1 VKEFVQFVV
10 LGLGLGAIYAL
21 LALGVVVVYRGSG
34 VVNFA
39 QGTFALAG
47 ASVFVESR
55 DSLGWVGSL
64 VLAMLVG
71 VVLGAVTQ
79 NLVMRPMAR
88 AAPIARVMATLGIF
102 LTIESL
108 ALLKY
113 DVAVATTSQFL
124 PVHAWHWFGVTV
136 QSERAVLLLI
146 GVVVTVALSLVQA
159 KTRVG
164 TAARAAAENELA
176 VATLGWSPNFLA
188 TLSWMTGGA
197 LAGLAGAL
205 IVPITGLIV
214 PNIAFL
220 IVPALAAALLGGFAS
235 FYGTLAGALGIGI
248 VEALIQRY
256 WNHTGATSAMP
267 FLVIVVVLVVNGRSL
282 PLRGH
287 INEKL
292 SRLGTGHINLPFA
305 IAGAIGGA
313 LLMGIVF
320 NSTWVDAF
328 TVSMSTA
335 IIFLSVVVVT
345 GYAGQLSL
353 AQYALAGLGA
363 YIAGRLI
370 SGAGFPFWLA
380 LIIGVGGAI
389 PTGLV
394 FAIPALRTR
403 GVNLAVVTLGLG
415 VAIHAMLFSDVDLTG
430 GFSGT
435 DVTNISIFGFSVS
448 AVTHPERFG
457 MMTLILFIFA
467 AILVANL
474 RRSAAGRRLLA
485 IRGNERAA
493 ASLGIS
499 VVRAKLFAFGTASAV
514 AALGGIL
521 YSFHTGLV
529 AYDSFAPIQSL
540 SAVAFTVIGGLGFV
554 LGPLQGSVFAQGGV
568 GNLFDP
574 VFPGIADYLSLI
586 GGVTVILL
594 LIAHPD
600 GSVSILT
607 AQYNHLKNR
616 LPLKRKDTRAQKRV
630 RQAMTV
636 DARAAS
642 TNDDGAHR
650 ADPKHLK
657 VEGLTVRFGAVVAVN
672 DVSLSVAPGEI
683 VGLIGPNG
691 AGKTTLIDAVSGF
704 VKPAAGTIALDDR
717 NLLALKASGRTRA
730 GVARSWQS
738 LELFEDI
745 DVLENLQIAAEASR
759 WTWQQNL
766 KGFVK
771 PGKAYL
777 TPWAQAAVTDFKLTE
792 TLDRLPADLAYSQR
806 RLVGIARAVALG
818 PSILLLDEPAA
829 GLSMYE
835 SQELSA
841 LLKRLAQ
848 TWGIGILLV
857 EHDVE
862 MVMNVCDR
870 VVVLDFGRK
879 IAEGTPSHIRNN
891 PAVVSAYLGVPQE
904 GATEIPQA
912 GETPAVR

>member
-1 VKEFVQFVV
+1 MKEFVQFVV
-10 LGLGLGAIYAL
+10 LGLGLGSIYGL
-21 LALGVVVVYRGSG
+21 LSLGIVVVYRGSG

-47 ASVFVESR
+47 AIVFVEAR
-55 DSLGWVGSL
+55 DSFGWVGSL
-64 VLAMLVG
+64 ILAVATG
-71 VVLGAVTQ
+71 VVLGTLTQ

-102 LTIESL
+102 ITIMSIG
-108 ALLKY
+108 LLKY
-113 DVAVATTSQFL
+113 AAAIATTTQFL
-124 PVHAWHWFGVTV
+124 PAHGWHLLGVTV
-136 QSERAVLLLI
+136 QSERAVLLAI
-146 GVVVTVALSLVQA
+146 GIAVTVALSLLQGH
-159 KTRVG
+159 TRVG
-164 TAARAAAENELA
+164 AAARAAAENELA
-176 VATLGWSPNFLA
+176 VATLGWSPNLLA
-188 TLSWMTGGA
+188 TASWAMGGA

-205 IVPITGLIV
+205 IVPLTGLV
-214 PNIAFL
+214 VTNIAFL

-235 FYGTLAGALGIGI
+235 FYGTFAGALGVGI
-248 VEALIQRY
+248 LEALIQRY
-256 WNHTGATSAMP
+256 WTQTGATSAVP

-292 SRLGTGHINLPFA
+292 SRLGTGEIRLGPA
-305 IAGAIGGA
+305 LVGVLGGA
-313 LLMGIVF
+313 LLMGLVF
-320 NSTWVDAF
+320 STTWVDAF
-328 TVSMSTA
+328 TVSLSTGL
-335 IIFLSVVVVT
+335 IFLSVVVVT

-363 YIAGRLI
+363 YFAGRLI
-370 SGAGFPFWLA
+370 SGAGFPFWAA
-380 LIIGVGGAI
+380 LIIGVALAV
-389 PTGLV
+389 PTGLL

-415 VAIHAMLFSDVDLTG
+415 VSVHAMLFSDVDLTG

-435 DVTNISIFGFSVS
+435 NVTNISLFGFDVG
-448 AVTHPERFG
+448 AVGHPERFG
-457 MMTLILFIFA
+457 LMTLVAFVLGA
-467 AILVANL
+467 VMVANL

-499 VVRAKLFAFGTASAV
+499 VVRAKLFAFACASAL
-514 AALGGIL
+514 AALGGIF

-529 AYDSFAPIQSL
+529 AYDSFAPLMSL
-540 SAVAFTVIGGLGFV
+540 NAVAFTVIGGLGYV
-554 LGPLQGSVFAQGGV
+554 LGPLLGSAFAQGGV

-574 VFPGIADYLSLI
+574 LFHGIDDYLALI
-586 GGVTVILL
+586 GGVAVVLL

-600 GSVSILT
+600 GSASIMS
-607 AQYNHLKNR
+607 AQFNWLRRK
-616 LPLKRKDTRAQKRV
+616 LPIKSRQARAQRRV
-630 RQAMTV
+630 QEAMAGADSDAAVRRAAPKVLKV
-636 DARAAS
+636 DA
-642 TNDDGAHR
+642 
-650 ADPKHLK
+650 
-657 VEGLTVRFGAVVAVN
+657 LTVRFGAVTAVS
-672 DVSLSVAPGEI
+672 DVSLSVGPGEI

-704 VKPAAGTIALDDR
+704 VKPVSGSVALDDQ
-717 NLLALKASGRTRA
+717 NLLKLKASGRTRA

-745 DVLENLQIAAEASR
+745 DVLENLQIAAESSR
-759 WTWQQNL
+759 WDWKQNL
-766 KGFVK
+766 RGFVR
-771 PGKAYL
+771 PGMAFL
-777 TPWAQAAVTDFKLTE
+777 TPSAQAAVTDFKLVDA
-792 TLDRLPADLAYSQR
+792 LDRLPTDLAYSQR

-841 LLKRLAQ
+841 LLERLAA

-857 EHDVE
+857 EHDVD
-862 MVMNVCDR
+862 MVMRVCDR

-879 IAEGTPSHIRNN
+879 IAEGTPTEVRAN
-891 PAVVSAYLGVPQE
+891 PAVVSAYLGVPE
-904 GATEIPQA
+904 GSEAA
-912 GETPAVR
+912 DAVTR